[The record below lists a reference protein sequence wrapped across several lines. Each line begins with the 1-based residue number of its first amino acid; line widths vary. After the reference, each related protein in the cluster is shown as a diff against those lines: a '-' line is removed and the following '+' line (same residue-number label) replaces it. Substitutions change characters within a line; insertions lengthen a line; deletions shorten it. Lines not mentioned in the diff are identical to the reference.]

1 MVVRELGPELVV
13 AHDELVDAQH
23 AVELAVAHDAAA
35 AVVVVVV
42 PFGLVAHAELA
53 ALGAI
58 FAVEVV
64 SVVVADVVAVV
75 EPAVVAADD
84 VVVVVVE
91 PVVSDVADVAAAADV
106 GSEQQLQKQPHH
118 HYSVDSART
127 MRACV
132 PLRLGVHSMADA
144 VDVAAT
150 ATATVHSLSQ
160 STIAKQSLSWPWYS
174 FWILP

>member
-13 AHDELVDAQH
+13 AHDELVDAKH
-23 AVELAVAHDAAA
+23 AVELVVAHAAA
-35 AVVVVVV
+35 AAVVV

-53 ALGAI
+53 ARVVI

-64 SVVVADVVAVV
+64 SVAVVAADVVV
-75 EPAVVAADD
+75 EPAVADD
-84 VVVVVVE
+84 VVVVAVVVVE
-91 PVVSDVADVAAAADV
+91 PVVSDVADVAAAAER
-106 GSEQQLQKQPHH
+106 SEQQLQKQPHH

-160 STIAKQSLSWPWYS
+160 STIAKQL
-174 FWILP
+174 